1 MLSIWTSKNIVWL
14 RVDSLPNDKILA
26 LTKLKAFADDKFN
39 VAKLMTSV
47 FNRVENTVRIF
58 QNFSSLGQ

>member
-39 VAKLMTSV
+39 VAKLMISV
-47 FNRVENTVRIF
+47 FNRVENTVGIF